1 MALTTGRPVPSDER
15 VSRTGDDV
23 EAGVVG
29 SNDFIGV
36 DNGHSKRTFTFVDLF
51 AGIGGIRLGLERAG
65 GRCVY
70 SVEIDPHARETYRA
84 NFGPVE
90 HDDVRTVRPEALGR
104 YDVLAAGFPCQ
115 PFSIAGVSKKN
126 SLGRLHGFDDAVS
139 GNLFFSIR
147 DIVRD
152 THPPVVFL
160 ENVKNLLTHDGGRT
174 FATIRNELVALGYRV
189 ARRVVDSSPW
199 VAQRRKRTF
208 IVALDA
214 DLFSRDFE
222 FPPEPLGSGP
232 TIGSILE
239 GEVDPR
245 YTLTP
250 RLWEYLEGYAK
261 THHGRGNGF
270 GRGLIETRDAV
281 TRTLSARYYKDG
293 SEILLRL
300 DGTERPRRLTPIEC
314 ARLMGFPDPHR
325 VGSRT
330 EHQPE
335 PPPLTTFRIPVSDWR
350 AYHQF
355 GNSVVVSVVEFLG
368 TAIAAEIAAMRPQL
382 GERA

>member
-1 MALTTGRPVPSDER
+1 MRDETAGETVR
-15 VSRTGDDV
+15 TEGGSRAAAAH
-23 EAGVVG
+23 AGPA
-29 SNDFIGV
+29 
-36 DNGHSKRTFTFVDLF
+36 FTFVDLF
-51 AGIGGIRLGLERAG
+51 AGIGGLRLGLERAG

-84 NFGPVE
+84 NFGTVD
-90 HDDVRTVRPEALGR
+90 HDDVRTLRPAALGR
-104 YDVLAAGFPCQ
+104 YDLLAAGFPCQ

-126 SLGRLHGFDDAVS
+126 SLGRPHGFDDEVS

-174 FATIRNELVALGYRV
+174 YATIRHELVALGYRV

-199 VAQRRKRTF
+199 VPQRRKRTF

-214 DLFSRDFE
+214 DPFQRDFE
-222 FPPEPLGSGP
+222 FPVEPPGP
-232 TIGSILE
+232 GPAIGSILE
-239 GEVDPR
+239 QDVDPR
-245 YTLTP
+245 YTLT
-250 RLWEYLEGYAK
+250 RNLWEYLEGYAR

-270 GRGLIETRDAV
+270 GHGLIETRDAV

-300 DGTERPRRLTPIEC
+300 DGAERPRRLTPIEC
-314 ARLMGFPDPHR
+314 ARLMGFPDPRR
-325 VGSRT
+325 VDGRA
-330 EHQPE
+330 ELRPE
-335 PPPLTTFRIPVSDWR
+335 PPPLTSFRIPVSDWR
-350 AYHQF
+350 AYRQF
-355 GNSVVVSVVEFLG
+355 GNSVVVPVVEFLG
-368 TAIAAEIAAMRPQL
+368 SAIAAELGAMRARS
-382 GERA
+382 GETK